1 MQKLHAEFE
10 KGCKENGIPEKKVE
24 KIWKDWLEF
33 AKYAFNKS
41 HATCY
46 AHLAYQTGYLKAHYP
61 AEFMAAN
68 LSHNLNDIK
77 KITQLIAEASH
88 SGIKVMRPDV
98 NESATDFTVT
108 QEGVI
113 RFGLA
118 AIKGVGGAAV
128 EQIVEERQE
137 HGLYSNIFD
146 FAKRVNLRM
155 VNKRSFEALAMAGAF
170 DGFSDSHR
178 AQFFHQENENAPNFL
193 ETVIRHGATFQE
205 KKNSSQTSL
214 FGDQDNTFE
223 ILDPVLPTCEPWS
236 LVHKLRLEK
245 EVTGFYI
252 SGHPLDE
259 YKTTIER
266 FCKHEINDLNNDMAA
281 YNKSNVT
288 FAGMVTDAQQRI
300 SKKGD
305 PYGIFTVED
314 FSGNISLM
322 LFNEDYLKWK
332 HLLEVGRNIH
342 ITARIEE
349 RSNQKGNYMIR
360 VADIYLLSEAM
371 NKMARSITL
380 RVNADDL
387 NDDLVGQL
395 AQMAKDYSGDCSLQF
410 NIEDPED
417 GKVLTMKTTKYSVE
431 PRAFVKEIKKLDN
444 LSYLIK

>member
-1 MQKLHAEFE
+1 MEKLHKEFI
-10 KGCKENGIPEKKVE
+10 KGCKENDLPDETVAKV
-24 KIWKDWLEF
+24 WKDWLEF

-77 KITQLIAEASH
+77 KITQLIAEANH
-88 SGIKVMRPDV
+88 LGIKVMRPDV
-98 NESATDFTVT
+98 NESAIDFTVT
-108 QEGVI
+108 QDGVI

-118 AIKGVGGAAV
+118 AIKGVGGSAV
-128 EQIVEERQE
+128 EQIVEEREGQ
-137 HGLYSNIFD
+137 GLFTSIFD

-170 DGFSDSHR
+170 DGFSTSHR
-178 AQFFHQENENAPNFL
+178 AQFFYQENDNAPNFL

-214 FGDQDNTFE
+214 FGDQDNTFD

-236 LVHKLRLEK
+236 LVDKLRLEK

-259 YKTTIER
+259 YRTTIER
-266 FCKHEINDLNNDMAA
+266 FCKNEINDLNNDMAA
-281 YNKSNVT
+281 FNKSTVS
-288 FAGMVTDAQQRI
+288 FAGMVTDSQQRI
-300 SKKGD
+300 SKKGE

-314 FSGNISLM
+314 FSGSISLM
-322 LFNEDYLKWK
+322 LFNEEYLKRK
-332 HLLEVGRNIH
+332 HLLEVGRNILVN
-342 ITARIEE
+342 ARIEE
-349 RSNQKGNYMIR
+349 RTNQKGNYMIR
-360 VADIYLLSEAM
+360 ISDIYLLSEAM
-371 NKMARSITL
+371 NKMAKSITL

-387 NDDLVGQL
+387 NDGLVNQL
-395 AQMAKDYSGDCSLQF
+395 ANMAKEYSGACSLQF

-431 PRAFVKEIKKLDN
+431 PRAFVKEIKKLEN